1 MGRERLEA
9 GSPGRKPGG
18 EEKRESLGP
27 IHGAE
32 GGEGMSWLTPRGL
45 AWVAPWCCWGMG
57 IRGVEPRNQSPGG
70 WDSEG

>member
-1 MGRERLEA
+1 
-9 GSPGRKPGG
+9 
-18 EEKRESLGP
+18 
-27 IHGAE
+27 
-32 GGEGMSWLTPRGL
+32 MSWLTPRGL